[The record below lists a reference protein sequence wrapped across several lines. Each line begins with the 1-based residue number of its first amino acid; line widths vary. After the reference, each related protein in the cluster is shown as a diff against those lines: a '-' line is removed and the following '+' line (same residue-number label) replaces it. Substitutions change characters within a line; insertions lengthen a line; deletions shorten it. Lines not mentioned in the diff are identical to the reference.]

1 MNRQQKAAKV
11 EEVSALVA
19 GAHTIIVAEYR
30 GLDVGSVTK
39 LRKQARSQ
47 GVQLRVLKN
56 TLARRAVSGTA
67 FAGLSD
73 KLVGPLVYG
82 FSADPVAAAKVL
94 AAFAKDNDK
103 LVLKGGAM
111 PDFVMDEA
119 GVKSLATMPSREEL
133 LARLMATMQAPIGQ
147 FVRTLNEVP
156 RASSVRWQPSATP
169 RSRSQPEP
177 HPESEITRSQ
187 RIRSIAMSLS
197 NTEILDAI
205 AAKSVLECPN

>member
-1 MNRQQKAAKV
+1 
-11 EEVSALVA
+11 
-19 GAHTIIVAEYR
+19 
-30 GLDVGSVTK
+30 VGSVTK
-39 LRKQARSQ
+39 LRRRARGE

-73 KLVGPLVYG
+73 KMVGPLVYG

-111 PDFVMDEA
+111 PNFVMDEA

-156 RASSVRWQPSATP
+156 ARLVRTLAAV
-169 RSRSQPEP
+169 RDAKEP
-177 HPESEITRSQ
+177 
-187 RIRSIAMSLS
+187 
-197 NTEILDAI
+197 
-205 AAKSVLECPN
+205 AAA